1 MQNNEKIEKKLI
13 SLILESSKQSI
24 NLSEKY
30 LTNTKKL
37 FESVY
42 FKEEISSPIN
52 FNDCRNNKFYFFK
65 KVKEEILE
73 LQKNVNSESLKI
85 INESLAT
92 EKFKNS
98 VVSFISDL
106 NNEINFYQKQN
117 DFDKIDLLNNIV
129 KKTLL
134 FSHKPIFINGFN
146 IQQFLDSNNII
157 YKEILEKFG
166 ANIKTDL
173 KLLILNKSDKELYFI
188 FERKLTNEKT
198 IIFYDILENKLDYL
212 INNNFDKYGSDK
224 DLFFNEIWKNEKN
237 YNKIIG
243 KYINNNL
250 IEIYK
255 NNDLYKTIKFEDNLY
270 GDYSYQKRM
279 EMMKNQKLFK

>member
-13 SLILESSKQSI
+13 SLILESSKYSY

-42 FKEEISSPIN
+42 YQEEISSPVN
-52 FNDCRNNKFYFFK
+52 FNECRNNKFYFFN
-65 KVKEEILE
+65 KVKEEFLK
-73 LQKNVNSESLKI
+73 LQKNIDKDSIKI

-98 VVSFISDL
+98 IVSFISDL
-106 NNEINFYQKQN
+106 NSEISFYQNQN

-134 FSHKPIFINGFN
+134 FSRKPIHINGFN
-146 IQQFLDSNNII
+146 VQQFLDSNNII
-157 YKEILEKFG
+157 FKEILEKFG

-173 KLLILNKSDKELYFI
+173 KLLLLNKSDKEVYF
-188 FERKLTNEKT
+188 FFQRKTTNEKT
-198 IIFYDILENKLDYL
+198 IIFYDIVNNNLDYL
-212 INNNFDKYGSDK
+212 NNNDFDKYGSDK
-224 DLFFNEIWKNEKN
+224 NLFFKEIWLNEKN
-237 YNKIIG
+237 YRKIIG

-255 NNDLYKTIKFEDNLY
+255 NNDLYETIKFEDNLY

-279 EMMKNQKLFK
+279 EIMQKQNIFK

>member
-13 SLILESSKQSI
+13 SLILESSKYSH

-42 FKEEISSPIN
+42 YQEEISSPVN
-52 FNDCRNNKFYFFK
+52 FNECRNNKFYFFN
-65 KVKEEILE
+65 KVKEEFLK
-73 LQKNVNSESLKI
+73 LQKNIDKDSIKI

-98 VVSFISDL
+98 IVSFISDL
-106 NNEINFYQKQN
+106 NTEISFYQNQN

-134 FSHKPIFINGFN
+134 FSRKPIHINGFN
-146 IQQFLDSNNII
+146 VQQFLDSNNII
-157 YKEILEKFG
+157 FKEILEKFG

-173 KLLILNKSDKELYFI
+173 KLLLLNKSDKEVYF
-188 FERKLTNEKT
+188 FFQRKTTNEKT
-198 IIFYDILENKLDYL
+198 IIFYDIVNNKLDYL
-212 INNNFDKYGSDK
+212 NNHDFDKYGSDK
-224 DLFFNEIWKNEKN
+224 NLFFKEIWLNEKN
-237 YNKIIG
+237 YRKIIG

-255 NNDLYKTIKFEDNLY
+255 NNDLYETIKFEDNLY

-279 EMMKNQKLFK
+279 EIMQKQNIFK

>member
-13 SLILESSKQSI
+13 SLILESSKYSY

-42 FKEEISSPIN
+42 YQEEISSPVN
-52 FNDCRNNKFYFFK
+52 FNECRNNKFYFFN
-65 KVKEEILE
+65 KVKEEFLK
-73 LQKNVNSESLKI
+73 LQKNIDKDSIKI

-98 VVSFISDL
+98 IVSFISDL
-106 NNEINFYQKQN
+106 NTEISFYQNQN

-134 FSHKPIFINGFN
+134 FSRKPIHINGFN
-146 IQQFLDSNNII
+146 VQQFLDSNNII
-157 YKEILEKFG
+157 FKEILEKFG

-173 KLLILNKSDKELYFI
+173 KLLLLNKSDKEVYF
-188 FERKLTNEKT
+188 FFQRKTTNEKT
-198 IIFYDILENKLDYL
+198 IIFYDIVNNKLDYL
-212 INNNFDKYGSDK
+212 NNHDFDKYGSDK
-224 DLFFNEIWKNEKN
+224 NLFFKEIWLNEKN
-237 YNKIIG
+237 YRKIIG

-255 NNDLYKTIKFEDNLY
+255 NNDLYETIKFEDNLY

-279 EMMKNQKLFK
+279 EIMQKQNIFK